1 MRIAIWHNLPSGG
14 GKRALYDHVR
24 GLLARGH
31 TLAAW
36 CPPTADQGFL
46 PLGELIPEHVLPLD
60 LPQPARWNPTARL
73 MRPYREVSGTLAAI
87 DAHCRL
93 CAEQINAGGF
103 DLLFANSC
111 QLVRAAPIGRYVR
124 GPKLLYLQEPFRWL
138 YEAMPLPP
146 WAAPEPQARPWRPA
160 ALRARLRDELA
171 TRARRIQVREER
183 ANAAAFDRILANSL
197 YSRESILRAYGLD
210 ATVCY
215 LGVDA
220 QAFEQSAAP
229 REDYLVGL
237 GAIVPEKNI
246 HMAIAALGEL
256 PAPRPR
262 LIWVGNVAT
271 PGHLA
276 GLRRHADAL
285 GVAFEPRVGVSQAE
299 LRDALGRALA
309 LIYAPRLEPFG
320 LAPLEAGA
328 CATPVV
334 AVAEAGVRETVIDGV
349 NGLLAAHEP
358 RALAAAIGRLRADPA
373 LARRLGAGGA
383 ALVRERWS
391 LEAAAE
397 RLELQLQE
405 VHASYH
411 QRARAG
417 QSGAQK

>member
-14 GKRALYDHVR
+14 GKRALHDHVR

-31 TLAAW
+31 TLEAW
-36 CPPTADQGFL
+36 CPPTADRAFL
-46 PLGELIPEHVLPLD
+46 PLSDLIPEHVVPLD
-60 LPQPARWNPTARL
+60 IRRPARWNLPARL
-73 MRPYREVSGTLAAI
+73 LRPYREITGTLAAL
-87 DAHCRL
+87 DAHCRA

-111 QLVRAAPIGRYVR
+111 QLVRAAPIGRYVP
-124 GPKLLYLQEPFRWL
+124 GPKLLYLQEPYRWL

-146 WAAPEPQARPWRPA
+146 WAAPEPQAQWWRPA

-183 ANAAAFDRILANSL
+183 AGAAAFDRILANSL

-220 QAFEQSAAP
+220 QAFELPAAP

-237 GAIVPEKNI
+237 GALVPEKNI
-246 HMAIAALGEL
+246 HMALAALGEL

-262 LIWVGNVAT
+262 LVWIGNVAA
-271 PGHLA
+271 PGHLE
-276 GLRRHADAL
+276 GLRRHAASL

-299 LRDALGRALA
+299 LREALGRALA

-328 CATPVV
+328 SGTPVV

-349 NGLLAAHEP
+349 NGLLAAHQP
-358 RALAAAIGRLRADPA
+358 RALARAIERLRADPA
-373 LARRLGAGGA
+373 LARRLGEGGA
-383 ALVRERWS
+383 TLVRERWS
-391 LEAAAE
+391 LEAATE
-397 RLELQLQE
+397 RLEQQFEE
-405 VHASYH
+405 VA
-411 QRARAG
+411 QAR
-417 QSGAQK
+417 Q